1 MATAQRQ
8 KTMMMMIAKITT
20 TTIRTV
26 TVESDSKDRPLS
38 SSGNTDDGVADV
50 VNVVVSR
57 KLSATI

>member
-38 SSGNTDDGVADV
+38 SSGNTDDGAADV